1 MKKFLNQWKEKRGSI
16 NKNKKSLRNGSYS
29 MIITTFVLAILVVL
43 NLVIHNLPST
53 YTKFDLSDTKLL
65 TLSQETKDL
74 VGSMQEDVTVY
85 LIAQTGSEDKTVVE
99 LLDKY
104 KALSTNISVVYK
116 DPVIYPN
123 FVSTYTSDSLNEN
136 SIIVE
141 STKRSKVVDYSS
153 IYQTTTDYSTYESKT
168 EFDGEG
174 QLTSAIDFV
183 TSDSMPIIYTLEGHN
198 EQSLSSELKEAIEK
212 QNITIQSLSLV
223 TNEAVPSDCKSLFI
237 YSPQKDI
244 SNEEAKKIEDY
255 LKAGGNAFIVSGY
268 TEDEL
273 TNFNQILST
282 YGVTK
287 TKEVVFE
294 GDTNN
299 YARPYNHYL
308 VPVIESHEI
317 TSPLITAKEK
327 ILLPYALGIK
337 QLESKPET
345 VTIESLLSSTD
356 SSYGK
361 YLTSNT
367 SSTEKEA
374 KDTDGPF
381 DLAVAVTDTVDE
393 NTKSKIILTA
403 SDYLLDDS
411 ANQTVAGGN
420 HDFILNALK
429 WICEQESGI
438 TIHAKSMDS
447 QKLVLTA
454 AQMNFW
460 SLIIMILLPL
470 LIIVTGIIIWLKR
483 RKK

>member
-16 NKNKKSLRNGSYS
+16 NKKSLRNGSYS
-29 MIITTFVLAILVVL
+29 MIITTFVLAILVVF

-53 YTKFDLSDTKLL
+53 YTKFDFSDTKLL

-85 LIAQTGSEDKTVVE
+85 LIAQTGSEDKTIVE

-104 KALSTNISVVYK
+104 KALSSNISVVYK

-198 EQSLSSELKEAIEK
+198 EQSLSNELKEAIEK

-294 GDTNN
+294 GDANN

-381 DLAVAVTDTVDE
+381 DLAVAITNTVDE
-393 NTKSKIILTA
+393 NTKSKMILTA

-470 LIIVTGIIIWLKR
+470 LIIITGIIIWLKR